1 MTAQDKAL
9 KENTAS
15 APLQI
20 VAPGTCVETGEQ
32 AALVL
37 GMYDHLVETIH
48 QYNPSADFAQI
59 DKAFRYADTHHNGQ
73 LRKDGSPFITH
84 PLAVAQI
91 IAEEL
96 RLDSE
101 SIEAALKEYGN
112 RTELDAAMVD
122 ALIDEVVLF
131 NDGHYEVKLKYRD
144 EMEELLLNAALW
156 QKEAQRYA

>member
-32 AALVL
+32 ATLVL

-101 SIEAALKEYGN
+101 SIEAASCTTAS
-112 RTELDAAMVD
+112 RTPPPRMPRSPRSSPPRSRIWSRASPS
-122 ALIDEVVLF
+122 
-131 NDGHYEVKLKYRD
+131 
-144 EMEELLLNAALW
+144 
-156 QKEAQRYA
+156 